1 VGQETSF
8 VEINFDGVMAAN
20 VTPFTQ
26 DGRAVDHDALAG
38 LGIWLSTV
46 PGITGVVC
54 NGHAGEGTAL
64 SDAERAEVVTT
75 LVEAVEG
82 RVPVIAGIISEGTGL
97 AAAEARRAADAGAAA
112 TLVYPPHGWLRFGY
126 QPPAPV
132 DRYRA
137 IAEES
142 GLPQVLFQYPHA
154 TLASYSLET
163 LLEICELGTVVAIK
177 NGVRNM
183 SRWDDELPVLRE
195 NFPSIKIVTCQDEF
209 LLHTMWEADGSL
221 IGYASLV
228 PELMVELQAAA
239 SARDYPRAKA
249 LYDASAPLTKV
260 VYHRQSHM
268 EGTIALKMGLAAR
281 GILPHAT
288 VRPPLFPLGAE
299 DDKAIRA
306 ALEFVG
312 VETVA

>member
-1 VGQETSF
+1 M
-8 VEINFDGVMAAN
+8 NFDGVMAAN
-20 VTPFTQ
+20 VTPFTE
-26 DGRAVDHDALAG
+26 DGKAVDHEALAG
-38 LGIWLSTV
+38 LGRWLSTI

-64 SDAERAEVVTT
+64 SDAERAEVVAT
-75 LVEAVEG
+75 LVGAVEG
-82 RVPVIAGIISEGTGL
+82 RIPVIAGIISEGTLL
-97 AAAEARRAADAGAAA
+97 AAAEAKRAADAGAAA

-126 QPPAPV
+126 QRQAPV

-154 TLASYSLET
+154 TLASYDLDT
-163 LLEICELGTVVAIK
+163 TLEICGLGTVVAIK

-183 SRWDDELPVLRE
+183 SRWDDELPVIRAH
-195 NFPSIKIVTCQDEF
+195 FPEIKIVTCQDEF

-228 PELMVELQAAA
+228 PELMVDLQEAAT
-239 SARDYPRAKA
+239 ARNYTRAKA
-249 LYDASAPLTKV
+249 LYDASAALTKI

-268 EGTIALKMGLAAR
+268 EGTIALKIGLAAR

-288 VRPPLFPLGAE
+288 VRPPLFPLGP
-299 DDKAIRA
+299 DDEKAIRE
-306 ALEFVG
+306 ALEIAG
-312 VETVA
+312 VDLAS

>member
-1 VGQETSF
+1 
-8 VEINFDGVMAAN
+8 VEVSFDGVMAAN
-20 VTPFTQ
+20 VTPFSA
-26 DGRAVDHDALAG
+26 DGSTVDHEALAR
-38 LGIWLSTV
+38 LGRWLSSV
-46 PGITGVVC
+46 AGITGVVC
-54 NGHAGEGTAL
+54 NGHAGEGTSL
-64 SDAERAEVVTT
+64 SDQERADVVAT
-75 LVEAVEG
+75 LVNAVEG
-82 RVPVIAGIISEGTGL
+82 RVPVIAGIISEGTAL

-126 QPPAPV
+126 QRSAPV

-137 IAEES
+137 IAEAS

-154 TLASYSLET
+154 TLASYDLDT

-183 SRWDDELPVLRE
+183 ARWDDELPVIRE
-195 NFPSIKIVTCQDEF
+195 HFPTIKIVTCQDEF

-228 PELMVELQAAA
+228 PELMVALQAAA

-249 LYDASAPLTKV
+249 LYDKTGPLTKV
-260 VYHRQSHM
+260 VYHRKSHM

-281 GILPHAT
+281 GVLPHAT
-288 VRPPLFPLGAE
+288 VRPPLFALDDE
-299 DDKAIRA
+299 DEKAIRA
-306 ALEFVG
+306 ALEYAG
-312 VETVA
+312 VETAN

>member
-1 VGQETSF
+1 MDM
-8 VEINFDGVMAAN
+8 NFEGVMAAN
-20 VTPFTQ
+20 VTPFIE
-26 DGRAVDHDALAG
+26 DGTAVDHDALAW
-38 LGIWLSTV
+38 LGNWLSTV

-54 NGHAGEGTAL
+54 NGHAGEGTSL
-64 SDAERAEVVTT
+64 SDAERAAVVTT
-75 LVEAVEG
+75 LVDAVEG
-82 RVPVIAGIISEGTGL
+82 RIPVIAGIVSEGTAL

-126 QPPAPV
+126 QPLAPV
-132 DRYRA
+132 DRYRT
-137 IAEES
+137 IAQES

-154 TLASYSLET
+154 TLASYDLDT
-163 LLEICELGTVVAIK
+163 MLEICQLGTVVAIK

-221 IGYASLV
+221 VGYASLV
-228 PELMVELQAAA
+228 PELMVALQEAAT
-239 SARDYPRAKA
+239 ARDYPRAKA
-249 LYDASAPLTKV
+249 LYDATAPLTKV
-260 VYHRQSHM
+260 IYHRKSHM

-281 GILPHAT
+281 GVLPHAT
-288 VRPPLFPLGAE
+288 VRPPLFPLGST

-306 ALEFVG
+306 ALEFAG
-312 VETVA
+312 IETVN

>member
-1 VGQETSF
+1 M
-8 VEINFDGVMAAN
+8 NFDGVMAAN
-20 VTPFTQ
+20 VTPFTE
-26 DGRAVDHDALAG
+26 DGSAVDHDALSH
-38 LGIWLSTV
+38 LGKWLSEV

-64 SDAERAEVVTT
+64 SDAERAEVVET
-75 LVEAVEG
+75 LVGSVGG
-82 RVPVIAGIISEGTGL
+82 RVPIIAGIVAEGTAL

-126 QPPAPV
+126 QRQAPV

-137 IAEES
+137 VAEES

-154 TLASYSLET
+154 TMAAYDLET
-163 LLEICELGTVVAIK
+163 VLEILELGTVVAIK

-183 SRWDDELPVLRE
+183 SRWDDELPVIRDR
-195 NFPSIKIVTCQDEF
+195 FPDVKIVTCQDEF

-221 IGYASLV
+221 IGYASLI
-228 PELMVELQAAA
+228 PELMVALQAAA
-239 SARDYPRAKA
+239 TAKDYAKAKA
-249 LYDASAPLTKV
+249 LYDATAPLTKV
-260 VYHRQSHM
+260 IYHRTSHM

-288 VRPPLFPLGAE
+288 VRSPLFPLSE
-299 DDKAIRA
+299 QDDRAIRS
-306 ALEFVG
+306 ALEFAG
-312 VETVA
+312 VEVVS